1 MKKWAAILAMAGAGR
16 MIAVLYSGSLF
27 LATIQQSNVK
37 SPVFASYHFHVL
49 SVVVRLTQ

>member
-27 LATIQQSNVK
+27 LATIQQSK
-37 SPVFASYHFHVL
+37 REIACFRQL
-49 SVVVRLTQ
+49 SLSRIIRRC